1 MDFHA
6 FCTKYGVENI
16 QNEELRDFY
25 GHNFRGSCTKR
36 ARMRRFLERFT
47 FDRYFSIVD
56 QILTKF
62 HNFHERSPKA
72 PYLRPISARDTGDMP
87 TKFAQATYGNLNTPN
102 MEWNFRWRAKNMD
115 GWILGGM
122 SKIHHVCRSSN
133 FWTPPAPFIHFC
145 GSTTKQKAR
154 WGRWNRSLRQR
165 SRAIRQQRPPPNAT
179 SSQLA
184 S

>member
-47 FDRYFSIVD
+47 FSIDFLIVLAKK
-56 QILTKF
+56 LTKF
-62 HNFHERSPKA
+62 LNFSTSAPKA
-72 PYLRPISARDTGDMP
+72 PYLRPISARNTGDMP

-115 GWILGGM
+115 GWIFCECVKNPTWVSLLDF
-122 SKIHHVCRSSN
+122 C
-133 FWTPPAPFIHFC
+133 APC
-145 GSTTKQKAR
+145 VPLYA
-154 WGRWNRSLRQR
+154 
-165 SRAIRQQRPPPNAT
+165 
-179 SSQLA
+179 
-184 S
+184 

>member
-36 ARMRRFLERFT
+36 ARMRRFLERFIFRSIF
-47 FDRYFSIVD
+47 FDRFGQNFNEIS
-56 QILTKF
+56 QIF
-62 HNFHERSPKA
+62 EHSSKA

-87 TKFAQATYGNLNTPN
+87 TKFAQATYSNLNTPN

-115 GWILGGM
+115 GWI
-122 SKIHHVCRSSN
+122 
-133 FWTPPAPFIHFC
+133 FC
-145 GSTTKQKAR
+145 ECVKNPS
-154 WGRWNRSLRQR
+154 WVSLLDFL
-165 SRAIRQQRPPPNAT
+165 RPPRLLGKKRQIAKAIH
-179 SSQLA
+179 SCGGKRVYVAFSR
-184 S
+184 SW